1 MIETATSS
9 SVASNDLANHAP
21 EFAVDGLISNTQYGF
36 FMTDRLKY
44 SWLDLHLATPKR
56 LIGIKITSRTDMY
69 IDGIR
74 KMEIRAGMDP
84 ASGTMALLTHNEK
97 VGYYEGPAA
106 QGETFTIMFDKTV
119 LAKYVSIQMTYK
131 LVGLS
136 YGWLWVNE
144 AVLIKGSKNLNPD
157 QS

>member
-9 SVASNDLANHAP
+9 TVFQNDLAKYAP
-21 EFAVDGLISNTQYGF
+21 ELAADGLISNTANGF
-36 FMTDRLKY
+36 FMTEREKY

-56 LIGIKITSRTDMY
+56 LIGIKITSRSDMY
-69 IDGIR
+69 IAGIE

-84 ASGTMALLTHNEK
+84 ASGDKVLLTHNEK

-119 LAKYVSIQMTYK
+119 LAQYVSIQLTY
-131 LVGLS
+131 LLAGLS
-136 YGWLWVNE
+136 VGWLWVNE
-144 AVLIKGSKNLNPD
+144 AVLIKGNTN
-157 QS
+157 